1 MDAFAGYDNTGG
13 FFIGNEVIFTN
24 TESSAAPY
32 IKGATR
38 DMKSY
43 RDSKGYRPIPVGY
56 AAADIAELRPQL
68 QNYLVCGGDSK
79 AAIDFFGLNSYEWCG
94 TVDYNTSGYSN
105 LQAMANGYPAPIFF
119 SETGCNVPPQRTFAD
134 QAAIFGPDMVN
145 TWSGAMIYEWMQE
158 QNVYGLISYGGT
170 AADPVRAGTPT
181 PIVPDFNNLKSAW
194 EISPNGVKLSD
205 YQHTASNLATPA
217 CPAATPGGWAVNG
230 NIPLPVAQNQ
240 IIQLSSSG
248 TPSVATTH
256 SSSGS
261 AASPTGSGAVPSA
274 ETSGTSGVSGATAGS
289 NTDLQ
294 SSSSVTQSNAPTPT
308 NLASSMRT
316 SLGNR
321 NILNILVILL
331 SAVMNFLG

>member
-1 MDAFAGYDNTGG
+1 MDAFAGYDNTAG

-24 TESSAAPY
+24 ADSPAAPY

-94 TVDYNTSGYSN
+94 NVDYQSSGYSN
-105 LQAMANGYPAPIFF
+105 LQAISEGYSAPIFF

-158 QNVYGLISYGGT
+158 QNEYGLISYGGT
-170 AADPVRAGTPT
+170 AANPVRAGTPT
-181 PIVPDFNNLKSAW
+181 PIVPDFNNLASAW
-194 EISPNGVKLSD
+194 KVSPKGVKLSD
-205 YQHTASNLATPA
+205 YQHVASSLTTPA
-217 CPAATPGGWAVNG
+217 CPAATSGGWAVNG
-230 NIPLPVAQNQ
+230 NIPLPVVQNQ

-248 TPSVATTH
+248 TPS
-256 SSSGS
+256 
-261 AASPTGSGAVPSA
+261 AASSTGSG
-274 ETSGTSGVSGATAGS
+274 TSSSTAASETSGVSGTPTGS
-289 NTDLQ
+289 NTSPQ
-294 SSSSVTQSNAPTPT
+294 SSSGVTQSNTPTPT
-308 NLASSMRT
+308 NLANSTRT
-316 SLGNR
+316 SLR
-321 NILNILVILL
+321 NLIIMNTLVILL
-331 SAVMNFLG
+331 SAIMNFLA